1 MTSNAR
7 FSSCIGG
14 GLIPAVPVPFRA
26 DGQIDAAA
34 QERYVEYMAAQPIA
48 GVAVWAHTG
57 RGLRLS
63 GQQRNEVLRSWR
75 SGLGKDKVIVAGVGG
90 TSGGAAD
97 PSAYIDSA
105 VAMAESALQGGA
117 DAFLVHPPSALGKQR
132 VDQELISKHHERL
145 ASLRAPMIV
154 FYLYEA
160 AGGISYSVDLL
171 RRIMSLPEVA
181 GIKLA
186 TLDSVMTYQTVA
198 NLLNEE
204 FPAKT
209 LITGEDRFL
218 GYSLMCGAKA
228 ALIGMGSACTR
239 LQVNLLRSYFEKK
252 SDEFLRL
259 SERVDRLSQVLF
271 VPPMEGYVQRML
283 WTLVHLGV
291 LAPESAHDP
300 WGPDLPQ
307 EEFVNIGKTLRA
319 LGEIG
324 N

>member
-1 MTSNAR
+1 MRDTAY
-7 FSSCIGG
+7 FSSHIEG

-26 DGQIDAAA
+26 DGQIDAKA
-34 QERYVEYMAAQPIA
+34 QGSYVEYMAAQPIA

-57 RGLRLS
+57 RGLHLS
-63 GQQRNEVLRSWR
+63 NEQRREVLQAWR
-75 SGLGKDKVIVAGVGG
+75 DGLGREKVIVAGVGA
-90 TSGGAAD
+90 TSGAATT
-97 PSAYIDSA
+97 PAAYMDSA

-117 DAFLVHPPSALGKQR
+117 DAFLIHPPSPLGKQSAGE
-132 VDQELISKHHERL
+132 ELVLKHHERL

-171 RRIMSLPEVA
+171 RRIMSLPAVS

-198 NLLNEE
+198 NLLNAE
-204 FPAKT
+204 FAKKT
-209 LITGEDRFL
+209 LIAGEDRFL

-228 ALIGMGSACTR
+228 ALIGMGSACTQ
-239 LQVNLLRSYFEKK
+239 LQVNLLRSYFEGK
-252 SDEFLRL
+252 SEAFLRL
-259 SERVDRLSQVLF
+259 SQRVDRLSQALF
-271 VPPMEGYVQRML
+271 IPPMEGYIRRML

-291 LAPESAHDP
+291 LGIESAHDP
-300 WGPDLPQ
+300 WGPELSQ
-307 EEFVNIGKTLRA
+307 TEFVNIEKTLRA

-324 N
+324 D

>member
-1 MTSNAR
+1 MKDRSN
-7 FSSCIGG
+7 FSSRIEH
-14 GLIPAVPVPFRA
+14 GLIPAVPVPFRV
-26 DGQIDAAA
+26 DGRVDEAA
-34 QERYVEYMAAQPIA
+34 QERYAAYMAAQPIA

-57 RGLRLS
+57 RGLRL
-63 GQQRNEVLRSWR
+63 GAEQRNAILRSWR
-75 SGLGKDKVIVAGVGG
+75 SGLGTDKVIFAGVGVPP
-90 TSGGAAD
+90 GGSTN
-97 PSAYIDSA
+97 PTAYIDSA
-105 VAMAESALQGGA
+105 VAMAESALSGGA
-117 DAFLVHPPSALGKQR
+117 DAFLVHPPSLFGGKANNE
-132 VDQELISKHHERL
+132 DLIFQYHERI
-145 ASLRAPMIV
+145 ASHRAPLIV

-171 RRIMSLPEVA
+171 RRIMSLPAVA

-204 FPAKT
+204 FPGKT

-228 ALIGMGSACTR
+228 ALIGMGSACTK
-239 LQVNLLRSYFEKK
+239 LQANLLRSYFEGK
-252 SDEFLRL
+252 SAEFLRL

-271 VPPMEGYVQRML
+271 VPPMEGYIRRIL

-291 LAPESAHDP
+291 LGLESAHDP
-300 WGPDLPQ
+300 WGPELPQ
-307 EEFVNIGKTLRA
+307 AEFVKIGNTLRA

-324 N
+324 D

>member
-1 MTSNAR
+1 M
-7 FSSCIGG
+7 
-14 GLIPAVPVPFRA
+14 
-26 DGQIDAAA
+26 DEAA
-34 QERYVEYMAAQPIA
+34 QERYVAYMAGQPVA

-57 RGLRLS
+57 RGLRLNDK
-63 GQQRNEVLRSWR
+63 QRNAVLKSWR
-75 SGLGKDKVIVAGVGG
+75 SGLGTDKVIVAGVGVPPESSTG
-90 TSGGAAD
+90 LA
-97 PSAYIDSA
+97 AYIDSA
-105 VAMAESALQGGA
+105 VAMAESALGGGA
-117 DAFLVHPPSALGKQR
+117 DALLVHPPSLFGGKNR
-132 VDQELISKHHERL
+132 NEDLIFQYHERL
-145 ASLRAPMIV
+145 ASLRVPLII

-204 FPAKT
+204 FPRKT

-228 ALIGMGSACTR
+228 ALIGMGSACAQ
-239 LQVNLLRSYFEKK
+239 LQANLLCSYFEKK
-252 SDEFLRL
+252 TGEFLQL

-271 VPPMEGYVQRML
+271 IPPMEGYIRRML

-291 LAPESAHDP
+291 LGLDSAHDP
-300 WGPDLPQ
+300 WGPELPQ
-307 EEFVNIGKTLRA
+307 AEFANIGKTLGA
-319 LGEIG
+319 IGQIGE
-324 N
+324 

>member
-1 MTSNAR
+1 MSSKSK
-7 FSSCIGG
+7 FSSRVDR

-26 DGQIDAAA
+26 DGRIDVEA
-34 QERYVEYMAAQPIA
+34 QERYVAYMATQSIA

-63 GQQRNEVLRSWR
+63 GEQRNEVLRSWR
-75 SGLGKDKVIVAGVGG
+75 SGLGRDKVIVAGVGG

-117 DAFLVHPPSALGKQR
+117 DAFLVHPPSPLGKQR
-132 VDQELISKHHERL
+132 ADEELISKHHERL

-160 AGGISYSVDLL
+160 AGGISYSADLL

-198 NLLNEE
+198 SLLNEE
-204 FPAKT
+204 FPGKT

-239 LQVNLLRSYFEKK
+239 LQADLVRSYFEGK
-252 SDEFLRL
+252 SEEFLRL

-271 VPPMEGYVQRML
+271 VPPMEGYIRRML

-291 LAPESAHDP
+291 LSLESAHDP

-307 EEFVNIGKTLRA
+307 TEFANIGKTLQA

-324 N
+324 D

>member
-1 MTSNAR
+1 MKDRST
-7 FSSCIGG
+7 FSSRIEH
-14 GLIPAVPVPFRA
+14 GLIPAVPVPFRV
-26 DGQIDAAA
+26 DGRVDEAA
-34 QERYVEYMAAQPIA
+34 QERYVAYMAAQPIA

-63 GQQRNEVLRSWR
+63 GEQRNAVLRSWR
-75 SGLGKDKVIVAGVGG
+75 SGLGPDKVIVAGVGVPP
-90 TSGGAAD
+90 GGSTD
-97 PSAYIDSA
+97 PGAYIDSA
-105 VAMAESALQGGA
+105 VAIAESALGGRA
-117 DAFLVHPPSALGKQR
+117 DALLVHPPSLFGGKNSNE
-132 VDQELISKHHERL
+132 DIIFKYHERL
-145 ASLRAPMIV
+145 ASLRVPLIV

-186 TLDSVMTYQTVA
+186 TLDSLMTYQTVA
-198 NLLNEE
+198 KLLNGE
-204 FPAKT
+204 FPGKT

-228 ALIGMGSACTR
+228 ALIGMGSACTQ
-239 LQVNLLRSYFEKK
+239 LQADLLRSYFAGKGE
-252 SDEFLRL
+252 EFLQL

-271 VPPMEGYVQRML
+271 IPPMEGYIRRML

-291 LAPESAHDP
+291 LSIESAHDP
-300 WGPDLPQ
+300 WGPELPQ
-307 EEFVNIGKTLRA
+307 SEFVNIGKTLRA

-324 N
+324 D

>member
-1 MTSNAR
+1 MSSKSK
-7 FSSCIGG
+7 FSSRIDG

-26 DGQIDAAA
+26 DGRIDVEA
-34 QERYVEYMAAQPIA
+34 QERYVAYMAAQSIA

-57 RGLRLS
+57 RGLRLNRE
-63 GQQRNEVLRSWR
+63 QRNEVLRSWR
-75 SGLGKDKVIVAGVGG
+75 SGLGRDKVIVAGVGG
-90 TSGGAAD
+90 TSEGAAD
-97 PSAYIDSA
+97 HSAYIDSA

-117 DAFLVHPPSALGKQR
+117 DAFLVHPPSPFGKQR
-132 VDQELISKHHERL
+132 ADEELIFKHHERL

-160 AGGISYSVDLL
+160 AGGISYSADLL
-171 RRIMSLPEVA
+171 RRIMPLPEVA

-198 NLLNEE
+198 SLLNEE
-204 FPAKT
+204 FPGKT

-239 LQVNLLRSYFEKK
+239 SQADLLRSYFERR
-252 SDEFLRL
+252 SEEFLRL

-271 VPPMEGYVQRML
+271 VPPMEGYIRRML

-291 LAPESAHDP
+291 FSLESAHDP
-300 WGPDLPQ
+300 WGPNLPKT
-307 EEFVNIGKTLRA
+307 EFANIGKTLRG

-324 N
+324 D

>member
-1 MTSNAR
+1 MSSKSK
-7 FSSCIGG
+7 FSLRIDG

-26 DGQIDAAA
+26 DGRIDVVA
-34 QERYVEYMAAQPIA
+34 QERYVAYMAAQPIA

-63 GQQRNEVLRSWR
+63 SEQRDEVLRSWR
-75 SGLGKDKVIVAGVGG
+75 SGLGRDKVIIAGVGG

-97 PSAYIDSA
+97 HSAYTDSA
-105 VAMAESALQGGA
+105 MAMAESALRGGA
-117 DAFLVHPPSALGKQR
+117 DAFLVHPPSPLGKQR
-132 VDQELISKHHERL
+132 ADEELIFKHHERL
-145 ASLRAPMIV
+145 ASLRSPLIV

-160 AGGISYSVDLL
+160 AGGISYSANLL
-171 RRIMSLPEVA
+171 RRIMFLPEVT

-198 NLLNEE
+198 SLLNEE
-204 FPAKT
+204 FSGKT

-228 ALIGMGSACTR
+228 ALIGMGCACTR
-239 LQVNLLRSYFEKK
+239 LQADLLRSYFVGK
-252 SDEFLRL
+252 SEEFLRL

-271 VPPMEGYVQRML
+271 VPPMEGYIRRML

-291 LAPESAHDP
+291 LSIESAHDP
-300 WGPDLPQ
+300 WGPELPQ
-307 EEFVNIGKTLRA
+307 TEFANIGKTLRA

-324 N
+324 D

>member
-1 MTSNAR
+1 MKDRSN
-7 FSSCIGG
+7 FSSRIEH

-26 DGQIDAAA
+26 DGQIDEAA
-34 QERYVEYMAAQPIA
+34 QERYVAYMAAQPIA

-63 GQQRNEVLRSWR
+63 GQQRNAVLRSWR
-75 SGLGKDKVIVAGVGG
+75 SGLGPDKVIVAGVGVS
-90 TSGGAAD
+90 SGGSTEPTAC
-97 PSAYIDSA
+97 IDSA
-105 VAMAESALQGGA
+105 LATAESALGGA
-117 DAFLVHPPSALGKQR
+117 DAFLVHPPSLFGGKNSNE
-132 VDQELISKHHERL
+132 DLIFQYHERL
-145 ASLRAPMIV
+145 ASLRAPLIV

-198 NLLNEE
+198 NLLNKEC
-204 FPAKT
+204 PGKT

-218 GYSLMCGAKA
+218 GYSLMCRAKA
-228 ALIGMGSACTR
+228 ALIGMGSACTQ
-239 LQVNLLRSYFEKK
+239 LQVNLLRSYFERK
-252 SDEFLRL
+252 SEEFLQL

-271 VPPMEGYVQRML
+271 IPPMEGYIRRML

-291 LAPESAHDP
+291 LGLESAHDP
-300 WGPDLPQ
+300 WGPVLPQ
-307 EEFVNIGKTLRA
+307 AEYVNIGKTLRA
-319 LGEIG
+319 LGEIED
-324 N
+324 